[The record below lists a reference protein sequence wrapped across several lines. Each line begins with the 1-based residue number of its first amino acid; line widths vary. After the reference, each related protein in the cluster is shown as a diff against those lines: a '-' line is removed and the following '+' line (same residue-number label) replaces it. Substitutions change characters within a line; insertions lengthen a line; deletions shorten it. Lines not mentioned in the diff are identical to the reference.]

1 MAKSYENVESLL
13 GTGNLP
19 QLIPGVEE
27 AVPSMNVVKKDSPYT
42 AKDYIFAPYELGVTA
57 LGDITGMI
65 GGPLFGL
72 ARQYIKDP
80 ASYGTQEGARG
91 ADRFAGE
98 AMEKLAYE
106 PKSRLASDIYTGVGE
121 FLEEQKL
128 DAPLPM
134 LFTQPAPGIGS
145 LRYAKDKTGK
155 AVYSAA
161 EDLAQKYAQSPYSGI
176 QYILPPNERIDFA
189 PDDFMAGTSFQQ
201 IKERQN
207 LDYLKEEESKR
218 VDQAQIQKNEL
229 EKQREITKGDA
240 SLSNEEKA
248 NRLAIIGRRIK
259 ELPKR
264 DPEKVDVLTSSFQ
277 NFTSKVGKYSVKGK
291 RKDPFFVSFMDA
303 SDSPNA
309 EKSRDLMHSLLHD
322 FINQSVGNTSTGFSP
337 ELRPIMGTTSFG
349 YQGTDFER
357 ATVILNARDE
367 QGVYSDT
374 TIKLKIKETQKL
386 ANENFEVIRSQK
398 EHDQGNT
405 KGIYLV
411 PTQDFSRPELRN
423 LPEGLGSSAF
433 ILYEDGQ
440 SLGALLFELGQPLR
454 KDDGKGSNFALLD
467 QRRKLFRKANQY
479 LSLGHLSDD
488 SPFSP
493 DEIIAS
499 GNIDVEA
506 KRKKR
511 DRGTITPIGDIDEP
525 SIRNAFTEL
534 LYNQGLLDGK
544 DKKAG
549 AQAALGF
556 ERDLDRLSSKKLIST
571 LSSMA
576 NQRLLS
582 GPDETSPIPI
592 THSVFQREI
601 LIPFDFV
608 PTASNTQ
615 KLIQKYADSTFQ
627 GPANVQVRSEFIARA
642 NQMIPLLANHM
653 LFTYNTPESLRLGE
667 LRNFDMTDELRKQVR
682 KDFESFNFQQQG
694 ALKKLPEVLQNKVIV
709 DAISYSLGKQIQ
721 KQGVY
726 DFDTIGLESFTTPLS
741 GFSRLDSLEEL
752 QNFLAT
758 KGEHS
763 SMGVI
768 YPETRASVQEDLGIA
783 KKDRRQRP
791 DVPSGAFSPY
801 YAPSD
806 VMYAA
811 RDIEEANRSVV
822 RRPTPKE
829 AFDDIKSAIGAAVET
844 GKESARA
851 RKEEPQQPVVP
862 TMQIVKNQIL
872 RDLKD
877 AFVKKERTQL
887 PKKRGIRAATRG
899 NRLNELKL
907 QNLLL
912 GLEVIDPTIRTYA
925 ARGFDPRA
933 AGTVSFENVPGVRE
947 YPLFSQTTGGM
958 PVKMESGDFL
968 YGVTGA
974 QIVGKM
980 RNLRSPFSMDQFFSP
995 NFKEAVPNYVMNTD
1009 RSATIFSKLL
1019 DALENTPVEKLK
1031 DKKGEPL
1038 PFTQLVELTK
1048 GKDFV
1053 RPQTII
1059 NKITKASSK
1068 ELPTGTNTNIA
1079 RDQKRTQ
1086 YLVENFSPKELM
1098 VDTQLL
1104 FKTSDDP
1111 LSLEGWYQNT
1121 SPGGLKVRGALLGQ
1135 CIGRGSYDTCV
1146 PSEREFNK
1154 FKDFNKIF
1162 NWFDENG
1169 IPRITYYIEQ
1179 FSKKSSYKPTGGRKD
1194 VISYAEGEGQN
1205 HPRGAGDNLIESFDL
1220 ADAGGERKSKLY
1232 LEKIQELRN
1241 YINDNID
1248 GVELITSPD
1257 LDKAMRDQ
1265 KIGGNKDG

>member
-13 GTGNLP
+13 GTGELP
-19 QLIPGVEE
+19 KLIPGVEE
-27 AVPSMNVVKKDSPYT
+27 AVPSMDVVKKDSPYT

-65 GGPLFGL
+65 GGPLYGL

-80 ASYGTQEGARG
+80 ASYGTREGAMG

-134 LFTQPAPGIGS
+134 LFTQPTLGIGS
-145 LRYAKDKTGK
+145 LRYAKDKTGE
-155 AVYSAA
+155 AVYDAA

-189 PDDFMAGTSFQQ
+189 PDDFMAETNLKQ
-201 IKERQN
+201 IKEKKN
-207 LDYLKEEESKR
+207 LNYLKEEEAKK
-218 VDQAQIQKNEL
+218 VNETQLQKNEL
-229 EKQREITKGDA
+229 EKQIEITKGDA
-240 SLSNEEKA
+240 SLSNQEKA
-248 NRLAIIGRRIK
+248 NRLAIIDRRLK

-309 EKSRDLMHSLLHD
+309 KKSRDLMYSLLHD

-337 ELRPIMGTTSFG
+337 ELRPIKGTTSFG

-357 ATVILNARDE
+357 ANVILNARDE

-374 TIKLKIKETQKL
+374 GIKLKIKETQKL

-440 SLGALLFELGQPLR
+440 SLGALLFELGQPFR
-454 KDDGKGSNFALLD
+454 GSNMAMLD
-467 QRRKLFRKANQY
+467 QRKKLFKKANQY

-493 DEIIAS
+493 NEIIAS

-511 DRGTITPIGDIDEP
+511 DRGTITPIGDIDED
-525 SIRNAFTEL
+525 SIRNFFMEL
-534 LYNQGLLDGK
+534 LYENALLDG
-544 DKKAG
+544 KAG
-549 AQAALGF
+549 AQAVLGF

-576 NQRLLS
+576 NERLLS

-592 THSVFQREI
+592 TSSVFQREI
-601 LIPFDFV
+601 LIPSDFV

-615 KLIQKYADSTFQ
+615 RLIQKYADSTFQ
-627 GPANVQVRSEFIARA
+627 GPANVQVRSEFITRA

-667 LRNFDMTDELRKQVR
+667 LRNFDMTDQLRKKVR

-758 KGEHS
+758 KGQYS

-768 YPETRASVQEDLGIA
+768 YPEIRPSVQEQAGIA
-783 KKDRRQRP
+783 KKDMKQRP

-806 VMYAA
+806 VVYKA

-829 AFDDIKSAIGAAVET
+829 VLDNVKSTIMT
-844 GKESARA
+844 GIEEGIESARA

-862 TMQIVKNQIL
+862 TMKIVK
-872 RDLKD
+872 DLVVQELQD
-877 AFVKKERTQL
+877 AFVKKERPQL

-899 NRLNELKL
+899 NKYNELKL

-925 ARGFDPRA
+925 ARGFDPRRT
-933 AGTVSFENVPGVRE
+933 GTANFSNVPGVRE
-947 YPLFSQTTGGM
+947 YPLFSQTTGGI
-958 PVKMESGDFL
+958 PVEMREGDFL
-968 YGVTGA
+968 YGVSA
-974 QIVGKM
+974 DIIKRKVD
-980 RNLRSPFSMDQFFSP
+980 NLRSPFTMDQFFSP

-1038 PFTQLVELTK
+1038 PFTELVELTK

-1053 RPQTII
+1053 RPQTVVNKI
-1059 NKITKASSK
+1059 NKVKSK
-1068 ELPTGTNTNIA
+1068 ELPLTA
-1079 RDQKRTQ
+1079 YDPSADQKRTQ
-1086 YLVENFSPKELM
+1086 YLINNFSPQELM
-1098 VDTQLL
+1098 VDTEL
-1104 FKTSDDP
+1104 FLKTNNDP

-1121 SPGGLKVRGALLGQ
+1121 SPGGLKVRGTLLGQ
-1135 CIGRGSYDTCV
+1135 CIGQGRYDTCV

-1154 FKDFNKIF
+1154 FKDTKKIF

-1179 FSKKSSYKPTGGRKD
+1179 DGVQPTGGRKD
-1194 VISYAEGEGQN
+1194 VIVYAEGTGQN
-1205 HPRGAGDNLIESFDL
+1205 HPRGGGDHKIEIYDVDPTSV
-1220 ADAGGERKSKLY
+1220 AKGGKRTSKVY

-1241 YINDNID
+1241 YINDSIEN
-1248 GVELITSPD
+1248 VELITSPD
-1257 LDKAMRDQ
+1257 LDKAMKDQ